1 MAPSLSENSRF
12 ESKESFLASTPEEAA
27 RSKETL
33 SEPALS
39 ASPSK
44 TQWRAITG
52 LIILLLANLLNYM
65 DRYTIA
71 GTLSFMIRNYD
82 FALSFFYNF
91 LLET

>member
-12 ESKESFLASTPEEAA
+12 ESKESFLASTPEETA

-39 ASPSK
+39 SK

-82 FALSFFYNF
+82 FALSFFYV
-91 LLET
+91 